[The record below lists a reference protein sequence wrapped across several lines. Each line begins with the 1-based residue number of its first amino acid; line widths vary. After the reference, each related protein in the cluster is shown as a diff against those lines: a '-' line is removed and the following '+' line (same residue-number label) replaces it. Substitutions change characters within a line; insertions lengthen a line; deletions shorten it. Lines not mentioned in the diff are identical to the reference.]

1 MESTAV
7 QTTDDSGTGYQ
18 GEGARMQDVGSCA
31 IAMGN
36 LSVRPVTEYWTFD
49 SRFKGTSAWGEGKA
63 AFEQF
68 VAPSRQR
75 MALQVFTRSFM
86 TCLVI
91 TRVARSHLSL
101 SSSLT
106 LSSPPSAGPIVTSVH
121 RSCQDTGADQGTVGS
136 LIAGLSQLLAPYES
150 LPYKIWDNIY

>member
-18 GEGARMQDVGSCA
+18 GEGARTQDVGSCA
-31 IAMGN
+31 IAMGS
-36 LSVRPVTEYWTFD
+36 LSVRPVTEYWTFH

-75 MALQVFTRSFM
+75 MALQVFTTSFM
-86 TCLVI
+86 TCLVYHQDCKVPLVPLFLPDTLLSPFSWTYCCLCSQKLSGHRGRPGDSGVADSRPI
-91 TRVARSHLSL
+91 T
-101 SSSLT
+101 T
-106 LSSPPSAGPIVTSVH
+106 L
-121 RSCQDTGADQGTVGS
+121 GT
-136 LIAGLSQLLAPYES
+136 L
-150 LPYKIWDNIY
+150 